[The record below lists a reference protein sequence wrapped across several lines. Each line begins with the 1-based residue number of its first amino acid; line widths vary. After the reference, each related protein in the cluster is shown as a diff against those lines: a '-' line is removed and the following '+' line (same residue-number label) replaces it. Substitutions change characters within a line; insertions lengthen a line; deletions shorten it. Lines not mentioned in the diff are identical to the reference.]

1 MSASSKPSEIAT
13 RVLYLVPTPSADVAR
28 EKTAPKMRFLYP
40 LAAVCLAVVFL
51 APSTGHAQTPKL
63 RADQQKFIEMAIAG
77 VEPAYRAAAY
87 EQMAK
92 TVAPMSEQMI
102 AMAMTKAK
110 TNKAEQAQQ
119 AKAEKAA
126 RDAAP
131 KDRAVTPEDRAYHKA
146 QYEPVIRK
154 HHAVQKKFDAFVNA
168 KVAAYCPGR
177 DTYAR
182 FGSGWRYEQGE
193 MMMESALATWNVET
207 NVTVA
212 GEAYAPTNGRY
223 NFDFSKVRMTYD
235 EKAVDAAIKSACD
248 QVHVKGKAFLA
259 KVDPIIARKDW
270 DGAFKAEGSAQSA
283 LDVTRQDL
291 KAKLDPL
298 GPGDFSAIQ
307 MAMMNGKRVS

>member
-1 MSASSKPSEIAT
+1 
-13 RVLYLVPTPSADVAR
+13 
-28 EKTAPKMRFLYP
+28 
-40 LAAVCLAVVFL
+40 VFL
-51 APSTGHAQTPKL
+51 APANAHAQAPKL
-63 RADQQKFIEMAIAG
+63 RPDQQKFIEMAIAD
-77 VEPAYRAAAY
+77 VDPAYRAAAY

-92 TVAPMSEQMI
+92 SVAPMSEQMI
-102 AMAMTKAK
+102 SMAMAKAK

-131 KDRAVTPEDRAYHKA
+131 KDRALTPEDKAYHKA

-182 FGSGWRYEQGE
+182 FGSGWRYEQGD
-193 MMMESALATWNVET
+193 MMMESALATWNVDA
-207 NVTVA
+207 NVEIA
-212 GEAYAPTNGRY
+212 GEALAPTNGRY
-223 NFDFSKVRMTYD
+223 NFDFSKVRMSYD
-235 EKAVDAAIKSACD
+235 EKAVDAAIKAACD

-259 KVDPIIARKDW
+259 KVDPLIKKQDW
-270 DGAFKAEGSAQSA
+270 DGAFKAEGSAQGA

-291 KAKLDPL
+291 KAKLNTL

-307 MAMMNGKRVS
+307 MAMMNGKRVN